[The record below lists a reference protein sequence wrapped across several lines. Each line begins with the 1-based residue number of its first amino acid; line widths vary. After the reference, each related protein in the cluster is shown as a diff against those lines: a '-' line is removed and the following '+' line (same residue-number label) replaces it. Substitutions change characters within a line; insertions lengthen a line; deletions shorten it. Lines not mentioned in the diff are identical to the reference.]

1 MFSLIDVGERSGSG
15 LCDLFNNWKEFGF
28 KTPVLC
34 ETVDPDRISLTLE
47 IEIDS
52 NRDRNDS
59 KHDSNE
65 RNDNSNLTENE
76 AKVITILRRDGS
88 VSALQVSEETGI
100 SAASVNRVYKSL
112 KNKAYRFKEARI
124 QSGKSVAEVAKLLQV
139 AETSV
144 RNWDNGYKKP
154 SLDLLVR
161 LTDLYGVTTDYLL
174 GGLFLPCHP
183 NWNIRRSLRTRSRRF
198 MGSRYGTNAAA
209 GAWSTAWNGR
219 FISSADI
226 PSLSQIP

>member
-161 LTDLYGVTTDYLL
+161 LADLYGVTTDYLL
-174 GGLFLPCHP
+174 GRPVPSMSPKPEYTPVSPDALPTLHGFP
-183 NWNIRRSLRTRSRRF
+183 VWNERC
-198 MGSRYGTNAAA
+198 G
-209 GAWSTAWNGR
+209 
-219 FISSADI
+219 
-226 PSLSQIP
+226 